1 MLSNDFRMAPSF
13 HVAPDPEALATVART
28 ASEPLNALCTPG
40 GIYRGPIFRRIFAKD
55 PSFGRPY
62 VTATDLEQA
71 ELRPVTFLST
81 KHGDLLDR
89 LALEL
94 GTIVISC
101 SGVNLGK
108 AFYVRP
114 DMAGL
119 IGSHDLIRIVADDAR
134 VRPGY
139 LFAYLDS
146 RFGRSA
152 LRQST
157 HGGSVR
163 HIEPR
168 DLAELPIPRFADAV
182 ERQIHDLV
190 STASHLLADH
200 SAQLEAATTALEH
213 ASGLSAVSLG
223 GWEEDRTHLGWAEG
237 RASVDSLRPLNYDPR
252 VAEIRAVLEAREHD
266 RLGALCDPAYFRGK
280 QMFKREE
287 ASPEEGVL
295 LLGQRAV
302 FRLRPEGRFIS
313 QRSVDRNR
321 LRVPSGTVL
330 IPSHGTLGVRELYCR
345 AVAVTPRMA
354 EFAFSGDFFRCVPLR
369 DRVAPG
375 YLYAFMRSRYAFHM
389 LRGMSSGGKQQE
401 LTSGRMAEFAVPR
414 LSPGEESEIASATA
428 GALANFDKAVSMLTT
443 ARTQVEA
450 HVDQAAGSTDGR
462 Q

>member
-13 HVAPDPEALATVART
+13 HVAPDPEALATVARMN
-28 ASEPLNALCTPG
+28 SEPLSDLCTSG
-40 GIYRGPIFRRIFAKD
+40 GIYRGAIFRRIFATD
-55 PSFGRPY
+55 PEFGRPY

-71 ELRPVTFLST
+71 EVRPVTFLST

-94 GTIVISC
+94 DTIVISC

-114 DMAGL
+114 DMAGFV
-119 IGSHDLIRIVADDAR
+119 GSHDLIRVVADPTR
-134 VRPGY
+134 VLPGY

-152 LRQST
+152 IRQPT

-168 DLAELPIPRFADAV
+168 DLADLPIPRLADGV
-182 ERQIHDLV
+182 EKQIHDLV
-190 STASHLLADH
+190 FEASRLLADH
-200 SAQLEAATTALEH
+200 SAQLEAATAALER
-213 ASGLSAVSLG
+213 ASGLGAVSLG
-223 GWEEDRTHLGWAEG
+223 DWEEDQEHLGWSECQMG
-237 RASVDSLRPLNYDPR
+237 VSSLRPLNYDPR
-252 VAEIRAVLEAREHD
+252 VSEIRKVLETRVHD
-266 RLGALCDPAYFRGK
+266 RLGDLCESAYFRGK
-280 QMFKREE
+280 QVFKREE
-287 ASPEEGVL
+287 ALPEEGVL

-313 QRSVDRNR
+313 RRSVDQHR
-321 LRVPSGTVL
+321 LLVPTGTVL

-354 EFAFSGDFFRCVPLR
+354 KFAFSGDFFRCVPLE
-369 DRVAPG
+369 DRIAPG

-401 LTSGRMAEFAVPR
+401 LTPVPMADFPVPR
-414 LSPGEESEIASATA
+414 LLPSEESEIAHEVDR
-428 GALANFDKAVSMLTT
+428 ALVNFDEAVSKLTD
-443 ARTQVEA
+443 ARVLLETHIE
-450 HVDQAAGSTDGR
+450 QAAE
-462 Q
+462 